1 MDENLILLDHQYVL
15 FTLEKEYYGID
26 ILNVQTIE
34 RVTEITRV
42 PQAPEHVE
50 GVINLRGEIIPV
62 INLRT
67 RLNLSKKEIDED
79 SRIIIVSKDEIIAGI
94 LVDAS
99 YEVLKLEDDSI
110 ENAPDIYN
118 NVDKNY
124 IEAIGK
130 NDDRIIILLDLQKV
144 VETHKEI

>member
-67 RLNLSKKEIDED
+67 RLNLSRKEIDED
-79 SRIIIVSKDEIIAGI
+79 SRIIIVSKDEIITGI
-94 LVDAS
+94 LVDSS

-118 NVDKNY
+118 SVDKNY

-130 NDDRIIILLDLQKV
+130 NDDRIIILLNLKKV
-144 VETHKEI
+144 IETYKEI